1 MTILT
6 ATARLFDIS
15 MIYFRNR
22 TGNGFAVGNTRLAD
36 IGLNA
41 KLAQHAVNEDIKMQ
55 FTHSGN
61 DYLARVFIR
70 TNAEGWILFRQ
81 FSEGFAHLFLISVA
95 LRLNGNRN

>member
-22 TGNGFAVGNTRLAD
+22 TGNGFAVGNTRLVNIA
-36 IGLNA
+36 LNA

-55 FTHSGN
+55 FTQDGN
-61 DYLARVFIR
+61 DYLACVFIR
-70 TNAEGWILFRQ
+70 TNAEGWILFRR
-81 FSEGFAHLFLISVA
+81 FSGSFGHLFLISVA
-95 LRLNGNRN
+95 LRLNRN